1 MRKKHI
7 NEKKI
12 WKKIVIKNI
21 KNLERVIERN
31 KLNDRNTLCLILE
44 IFKGKKKGS
53 TTRQEF

>member
-7 NEKKI
+7 NEKKM

-44 IFKGKKKGS
+44 IFKENKKIRKN
-53 TTRQEF
+53 